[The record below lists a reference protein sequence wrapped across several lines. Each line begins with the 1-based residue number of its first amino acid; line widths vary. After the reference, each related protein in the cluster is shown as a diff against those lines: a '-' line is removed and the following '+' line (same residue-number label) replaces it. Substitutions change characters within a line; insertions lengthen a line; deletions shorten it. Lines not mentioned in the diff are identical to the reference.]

1 MGTIQFSEKELSILK
16 MLKENS
22 ALTQGEMAQK
32 LGWDANQIKY
42 CLNKLR
48 NAQNPAIR
56 HVGTTRTGRWEVL
69 MEL

>member
-1 MGTIQFSEKELSILK
+1 

-32 LGWDANQIKY
+32 LGWDANQVKY